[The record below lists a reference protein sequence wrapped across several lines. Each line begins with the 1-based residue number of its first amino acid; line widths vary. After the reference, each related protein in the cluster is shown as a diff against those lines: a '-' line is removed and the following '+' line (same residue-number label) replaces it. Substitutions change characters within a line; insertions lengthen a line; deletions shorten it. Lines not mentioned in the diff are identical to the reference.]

1 MLKERAV
8 VIAYQS
14 GIAKVKCQSKSACG
28 ACAAKSACGS
38 AALSEL
44 NGTGSEYFFD
54 VETLTP
60 LRVGQIIEIG
70 LMERS
75 LVFSSLLV
83 YFFPLL
89 IILISTLIADVLFQT
104 EILQGIFIFFC
115 TALAFWSVRIVGKS
129 WQKKASYQPIFL
141 RIIVS

>member
-14 GIAKVKCQSKSACG
+14 GIAKVKCQSQSACG

-44 NGTGSEYFFD
+44 NGVGAEHFFD
-54 VETLTP
+54 VETITP
-60 LRVGQIIEIG
+60 LKVGQVIEIG

-75 LVFSSLLV
+75 LIFSSLLV

-89 IILISTLIADVLFQT
+89 AIVISTLIADAAFQT
-104 EILQGIFIFFC
+104 ELSQGIFILFC
-115 TALAFWSVRIVGKS
+115 TALAFFIVHIVGKS
-129 WQKKASYQPIFL
+129 WQKKANYRPIFL
-141 RIIVS
+141 RVLSS